1 MHAFFFGFEAQLN
14 YETMKKIDFG
24 FLRMDKSDTA
34 NNNTKPNLI
43 MPFFKK
49 NTTYISERMTLT
61 GDLDADVNI
70 VIDGTMRG
78 NIKSTKHV
86 MLGATAHFEG
96 NIESE
101 SALICG
107 HVKGRIV
114 TSRLLTI
121 RVPAT
126 IIGDVVSASIR
137 IESGVIIQGKILSI
151 PTENPVLSL
160 PEMVETSPSE

>member
-1 MHAFFFGFEAQLN
+1 
-14 YETMKKIDFG
+14 MKKIDFG
-24 FLRMDKSDTA
+24 FLRMEKSDVA
-34 NNNTKPNLI
+34 KNNTKPNLI
-43 MPFFKK
+43 MTLFKK
-49 NTTYISERMTLT
+49 NETYISERMSLT
-61 GDLDADVNI
+61 GDLDADVDI
-70 VIDGTMRG
+70 AIDGTMRG

-126 IIGDVVSASIR
+126 IVGDVVSASIR
-137 IESGVIIQGKILSI
+137 IESGVVIQGNILSV
-151 PTENPVLSL
+151 PAEKQMLSL
-160 PEMVETSPSE
+160 PKTTKFPPPSEN